1 VLIDP
6 IGHAVPMI
14 GFFIIVL
21 LLVVGPLA
29 LVAGVDS
36 RFDEIGRR
44 RLGR

>member
-1 VLIDP
+1 
-6 IGHAVPMI
+6 MI
-14 GFFIIVL
+14 GFILIVL

-36 RFDEIGRR
+36 RIDEIGRQ